1 MSRKNANGAGTIRY
15 RADEGRWEARFTAG
29 INTGTGR
36 PIRKSV
42 YGKTQQEVRQKLAKA
57 TADIDAGTYIEP
69 SRMTVARWLVL
80 WLSDYTGNVKPFTLR
95 AYQDRVNIHITPA
108 LGAVKLSALSAPMV
122 QKFINGLSVA
132 SAKRAALSPKTIKNI
147 HGVLHKAL
155 SQAVILGYIRTN
167 PADRCTLPRIVPK
180 EIKPL
185 DNEKTAAFL
194 SAAAE
199 DKYYSIF
206 LIDICSGLRMGEI
219 LGLTWDC
226 IDWKTGTITVKQQ
239 LQREKRAN
247 GIYYLTSLKNDK
259 VRHIQVAPTVMQ
271 ELKAQR
277 KKQALES
284 IAAGAS
290 WNPDFPNLVFTSETG
305 AHVSHTTIR
314 KHFKEIVSRI
324 DMPEARFHDL
334 RHSYA
339 VASLQN
345 GDDVK
350 TVQENLGHYSAAFTL
365 DVYGHVTDR
374 MKTES
379 ANRMEEYIK
388 KFIG

>member
-185 DNEKTAAFL
+185 DNEKTAEFL
-194 SAAAE
+194 SAAAS
-199 DKYYSIF
+199 DKYYSVF
-206 LIDICSGLRMGEI
+206 LIDIFSGLRMGEI

-271 ELKAQR
+271 TLKEQR

-339 VASLQN
+339 VVSLQN